1 MLGSIAF
8 VLVVVALR
16 FLRDFV
22 SESQTCDE
30 VEACS
35 RSLVQ
40 FAGVFALGVVGAFV
54 FCCGLGYWLFFLY
67 GVLAGGVLIVVVSL
81 VIVWF
86 VGSSNGVCDHVA
98 DCLLGRFIYA
108 KAA

>member
-1 MLGSIAF
+1 MLGSIAL

-16 FLRDFV
+16 LLGDFV
-22 SESQTCDE
+22 SESEACDE

-35 RSLVQ
+35 RTLVQ

-54 FCCGLGYWLFFLY
+54 FCCGLGCWLCFFY
-67 GVLAGGVLIVVVSL
+67 GVLDGGVLFVVVGI

-86 VGSSNGVCDHVA
+86 VGSSDGFCHHVA
-98 DCLLGRFIYA
+98 DGVLGRFIYV
-108 KAA
+108 